1 MKIKIKD
8 KEFITDDEG
17 YLIDSTQFC
26 EDWVEYIRTQEKMEE
41 LTDLHYKVLV
51 FIRGYYEEFHKV
63 PGIRV
68 ISRGT
73 DLFMKDIFK
82 LFPTNISKGGCKMAG
97 VPKPCGCC

>member
-1 MKIKIKD
+1 MKIKE
-8 KEFITDDEG
+8 KEYTVDDEG
-17 YLIDSTQFC
+17 YLINSAQFC
-26 EDWVEYIRTQEKMEE
+26 EDWVEYIRTQEKMEK

-51 FIRGYYEEFHKV
+51 FLRGYYKDFNKV
-63 PGIRV
+63 PSIRV

-82 LFPTNISKGGCKMAG
+82 LFPTGIKGGCKMAG